1 MDSYHSASTR
11 PLYRGTQIVWYI
23 LGAVEVI
30 LLLRFFLKLFEAN
43 PSAGFSSFIYNISN
57 WLTTPFASV
66 FPTISASGSQFE
78 WTTLLA
84 MFVYWLVAYAII
96 NLFLMSRSVSTPEA
110 AIRLNRQ
117 DL

>member
-23 LGAVEVI
+23 LGTVEVI

-43 PSAGFSSFIYNISN
+43 PSAGFSSLIYTVSY
-57 WLTTPFASV
+57 WFTSPFTAV
-66 FPTISASGSQFE
+66 FKTANVSGSLFE

-96 NLFLMSRSVSTPEA
+96 NLFMMSRSVSTSEA
-110 AIRLNRQ
+110 ATRLAER
-117 DL
+117 DV